1 MVSEKAFDV
10 APGEYDDDSYD
21 DYQEVTQPDSIND
34 LVKEVSL
41 KDPTA
46 KELLMY
52 FANRYKEVHGFEYIV
67 EWVKEVTIF
76 KSFIER
82 YGVDAGPM
90 VELLFDKHAG
100 KLDNMVLTVT
110 AFTKG
115 SKWIQD
121 KLYIELQQNRI
132 KQENKPSSE
141 GIMATDEFFSRF
153 AI

>member
-1 MVSEKAFDV
+1 MVSEKTFDV
-10 APGEYDDDSYD
+10 APGDYDGDSYD
-21 DYQEVTQPDSIND
+21 DYEEVSQPESIQN
-34 LVKEVSL
+34 LVTEVSL
-41 KDPTA
+41 DAPTA
-46 KELLMY
+46 KELLLY
-52 FANRYKEVHGFEYIV
+52 FANRYKEAHGFEYVV

-82 YGVDAGPM
+82 YGADAGPM
-90 VELLFDKHAG
+90 VQLLFDKHAG

>member
-1 MVSEKAFDV
+1 VVSEKTFDG
-10 APGEYDDDSYD
+10 APGDYDADSYD
-21 DYQEVTQPDSIND
+21 DYEEVAQPESIQN
-34 LVKEVSL
+34 LVTEVSL
-41 KDPTA
+41 DAPTA
-46 KELLMY
+46 KELLLY

-82 YGVDAGPM
+82 YGADAGPM
-90 VELLFDKHAG
+90 VQLLFDKHGG

-153 AI
+153 AV